1 MNELTPLEAAAG
13 LVQARLTD
21 LETKLA
27 AARDALLKVQTMMT
41 TSGFGG
47 MTDEQRIICAWAI
60 VELAYRET
68 VPAAIVKPF
77 TLADRSEQ
85 GAAIV
90 ADALCMGAVQREYR
104 GRRAYYASLTKVQKR
119 KFNGND

>member
-1 MNELTPLEAAAG
+1 MNGPTPLETAAG

-27 AARDALLKVQTMMT
+27 VARAALLKVQTMMT

-47 MTDEQRIICAWAI
+47 MSDEQRITCSWAI
-60 VELAYRET
+60 AEMAYRET
-68 VPAAIVKPF
+68 APAVIVKPF

-85 GAAIV
+85 GAAIA
-90 ADALCMGAVQREYR
+90 ADALRMSAAQRDYR
-104 GRRAYYASLTKVQKR
+104 GRRAYYASLTKAQKR
-119 KFNGND
+119 KFNGDD